1 MFGKDAETIRWMN
14 EMTESNNKLQQK
26 LTTIWGITQNI
37 EINLIK
43 TNELLKDIKDELSKS
58 NTFPISTNLTQKLY
72 AKNKKDKRLK
82 QGEPRVYLDEILD
95 EILETNINYIKS
107 ELDRLK

>member
-14 EMTESNNKLQQK
+14 EMAESNNKLQQK

-37 EINLIK
+37 ENNLYT
-43 TNELLKDIKDELSKS
+43 TNQLLKDIKEELSQS
-58 NTFPISTNLTQKLY
+58 NIFPISSNLTQKLH
-72 AKNKKDKRLK
+72 AKNRKDKRLK
-82 QGEPRVYLDEILD
+82 QSEPRVYLDEILE

-107 ELDRLK
+107 ELERLK